1 MEEALKLTSSET
13 LKRITE
19 SLAQQAKAEK
29 EREAALTP
37 ESALERLK
45 SAGGGDRS
53 PQSGGDYP
61 ADSKPE
67 KGRRSSS
74 PPTSPASADP
84 ASSSAES
91 GQQQQQQQF
100 NAKVSSSASEGA
112 AADAGGGAAAERGN
126 ASPDARGN
134 RQTYTYIRISI
145 PNNALFL

>member
-91 GQQQQQQQF
+91 GQQQF

-112 AADAGGGAAAERGN
+112 AADAGGGPAAERGN